1 MSKSVTLNWEK
12 LLDSRSLDSSIDFLR
27 ENGGLYIWI
36 FKGKPRRVTYV
47 GEASKFVERFT
58 THFSNI
64 LTGRYN
70 TYKMDEGDDFVE
82 HLHIHYHGKSL
93 KEIKEQ
99 RQCYIPTQPSNS
111 DFSFEETF
119 FDKDLLEMHR
129 NYLSQLLFAFAT
141 SKEFEDTK
149 IRRQVEGILIEG
161 LRNLYAKYAGV
172 ELLRSSESR
181 SYNIPIGNIS
191 LNPKESF
198 SLHHEGGELQK
209 IPEDILKI
217 AGYDLKKKEV
227 RLSE

>member
-12 LLDSRSLDSSIDFLR
+12 VLDSRSLDSSIDFLR

-47 GEASKFVERFT
+47 GEATNFEKRFAI
-58 THFSNI
+58 HFSSI
-64 LTGRYN
+64 LTGRWN
-70 TYKMDEGDDFVE
+70 TYKMDEGDDFVNY
-82 HLHIHYHGKSL
+82 LYDHYHEKYQ
-93 KEIKEQ
+93 EQIKAE
-99 RQCYIPTQPSNS
+99 RKCYIPSQPSKP
-111 DFSFEETF
+111 DFNFEETF
-119 FDKDLLEMHR
+119 FDEDLLEMHR

-149 IRRQVEGILIEG
+149 IRKQVEGILIAG
-161 LRNLYAKYAGV
+161 LRKLYAKYAGV

-198 SLHHEGGELQK
+198 SLRHEGGELQK

-227 RLSE
+227 KLSE